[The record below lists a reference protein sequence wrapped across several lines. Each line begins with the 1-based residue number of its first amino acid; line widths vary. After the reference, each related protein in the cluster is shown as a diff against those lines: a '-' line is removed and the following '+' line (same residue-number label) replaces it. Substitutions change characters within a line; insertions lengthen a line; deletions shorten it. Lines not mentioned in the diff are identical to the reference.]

1 MSLRDDD
8 SALLSIDFLAGF
20 TVFLLAFIIAA
31 SMVPGMLASL
41 QSSTVDHDA
50 VAYRTGVILAE
61 DPGWW
66 FDEVTMTG
74 HTHWE
79 GERTALDSIKRM
91 GLAISKD
98 TPGILSMGKVE
109 RFFDSDAYK
118 DDPEFY
124 SSNLFFSDYPYAFN
138 ISLKEVESD
147 KPLSIGSPVPKDT
160 TDYGSIRRMVMLKE
174 VGPTTLNFTY
184 DDIKENYTANNNEL
198 KTFAVGFDFSEIMNK
213 SLAYRIDPYED
224 RIELRFIELPFLPL
238 DTELEF
244 NLGLYRGTSEIRNRF
259 EDPRYSTL
267 LFNGVTQS
275 SPPSSISSNTVD
287 NITLILKPGFFT
299 YDIVKPSQTVDIKFT
314 FNKTDSTAD
323 WTYPNGTYD
332 YAASTPSPLQ
342 SLKPAVLEVA
352 IW

>member
-20 TVFLLAFIIAA
+20 TVFLLAFIVAA

-98 TPGILSMGKVE
+98 TPGILSMGKVD
-109 RFFDSDAYK
+109 RFFNQTEYNAN
-118 DDPEFY
+118 PEFY

-138 ISLKEVESD
+138 ISLKEVESGD
-147 KPLSIGSPVPKDT
+147 TYTIGSPVPKDT

-174 VGPTTLNFTY
+174 VGPVVLNSSTLNSSGITG
-184 DDIKENYTANNNEL
+184 A
-198 KTFAVGFDFSEIMNK
+198 KTFAIRLDFSEIMNQ
-213 SLAYRIDPYED
+213 SLAYRVDPYED
-224 RIELRFIELPFLPL
+224 RIEVRLEDL
-238 DTELEF
+238 DHYSGSEDVMLED
-244 NLGLYRGTSEIRNRF
+244 LDLYRGPSKIPTNRLK
-259 EDPRYSTL
+259 DTRYSILKVGDEIKNPDTK
-267 LFNGVTQS
+267 
-275 SPPSSISSNTVD
+275 PSIIANNIS
-287 NITLILKPGFFT
+287 LILEPGFFT

-314 FNKTDSTAD
+314 FNKTAD
-323 WTYPNGTYD
+323 ASWTYLNGTYD
-332 YAASTPSPLQ
+332 YASTPSP
-342 SLKPAVLEVA
+342 LKPAVLEVA